1 MTRFARGSCMDRR
14 QFVSGA
20 AAIAAAT
27 LAAPLLRAQSGKA
40 PAGRID
46 VHHHFLPPQYI
57 REEHERTSYS
67 HGTVSSSQMLAWRT
81 SQSLEMMDANGIATA
96 IVSQSTPGVWFGD
109 PAAARRAAR
118 LWNDYAAEQIKS
130 YPGRFGL
137 FAPVPLPDSEG
148 SLKEIEYACDTL
160 KADGIGLVSSYDGRY
175 LGDPAFEPVFA
186 ELNRRKAVVFVHP
199 TAAACCGNVVPT
211 VIPQAVE
218 FPFDTTRT
226 IVSLIVNGALIKHP
240 DIRFI
245 FSHGGGATSI
255 LIERLE
261 EIVGHRANSPEVT
274 PNGVLAEL
282 RKLYYDTA
290 LATAPGALAA
300 LRIMAPTGH
309 ILFGSDN
316 PFVKAAASIA
326 EFEQTQMSEPERE
339 GIYRG
344 NALALLPRP
353 ART

>member
-1 MTRFARGSCMDRR
+1 MDRR
-14 QFVSGA
+14 QFAAGA
-20 AAIAAAT
+20 AAIAAST
-27 LAAPLLRAQSGKA
+27 LLRAQSGKT
-40 PAGRID
+40 PAARID

-57 REEHERTSYS
+57 KEEHERTSYS
-67 HGTVSSSQMLAWRT
+67 HGTVSSSQMLAWRP

-118 LWNDYAAEQIKS
+118 LWNDYAAGQIKS

-137 FAPVPLPDSEG
+137 FAPVPLPDIEG

-160 KADGIGLVSSYDGRY
+160 KADGIGLVSTYDGRY
-175 LGDPAFEPVFA
+175 LGDPAFEPIFA
-186 ELNRRKAVVFVHP
+186 ELNRRKAIVFVHP
-199 TAAACCGNVVPT
+199 TVAACCGNVIPT
-211 VIPQAVE
+211 VIPQVVE

-226 IVSLIVNGALIKHP
+226 IVSLIVNGTLIKHP
-240 DIRFI
+240 NIRFI

-255 LIERLE
+255 LIDRLE
-261 EIVGHRANSPEVT
+261 ETVGRRANSAQVT

-290 LATAPGALAA
+290 LATASGALAA
-300 LRIMAPTGH
+300 LRIMVPAGH

-316 PFVKAAASIA
+316 PFVKATASIA
-326 EFEQTQMSEPERE
+326 EFEQTQMPEPERE
-339 GIYRG
+339 GIYRR
-344 NALALLPRP
+344 NALALLPRL